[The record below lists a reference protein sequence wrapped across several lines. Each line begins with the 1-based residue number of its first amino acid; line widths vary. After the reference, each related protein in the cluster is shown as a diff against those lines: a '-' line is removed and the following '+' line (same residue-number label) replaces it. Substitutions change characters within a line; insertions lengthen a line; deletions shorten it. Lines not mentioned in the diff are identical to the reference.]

1 MDTFLKA
8 TAGILIALI
17 LNLMLAKQNKDF
29 SLILTIAVCCFVAI
43 SAIRYMQPIVVFF
56 TKLQVLGQLNTD
68 MLQIIFKSVGISL
81 LAEIAGHI
89 CADANNTSLGKI
101 LQLLATSVI
110 LWMSVPLFTS
120 LIDMIEKILGSI

>member
-8 TAGILIALI
+8 TAGILIVLI

-29 SLILTIAVCCFVAI
+29 SLLSTIAVCCFGAIAAI
-43 SAIRYMQPIVVFF
+43 SYLQPIIQFF

-68 MLQIIFKSVGISL
+68 MLQIILKSIGIAL

-89 CADANNTSLGKI
+89 CTDANNASLGKI

-110 LWMSVPLFTS
+110 LWMSVPLFTG
-120 LIDMIEKILGSI
+120 LIDLIEKILGSI